1 MYKSQK
7 VTTVLKERQ
16 SPKKT
21 RNEEANR
28 SWILKVGKNKE
39 EVTTMF
45 RLESQGAGRVLRKS
59 VPNSIPVA

>member
-7 VTTVLKERQ
+7 VTTVLKEKQ

-39 EVTTMF
+39 EATTMF

-59 VPNSIPVA
+59 VPNFIPVA